1 MSKIQD
7 SDIRL
12 AEDVWE
18 CMDHN
23 YENGIRILFN
33 KAGKTNEFNNDGTE
47 AELQEKQKLYKN
59 MGADYGTG
67 LYCTLKLTDIYTRS
81 ARRTAQQLGLAQ
93 DVDAA
98 FAHVLTLQNKA
109 KKNTPEMTQ
118 NHIDMLKRYQM
129 DALAA
134 VLERA

>member
-1 MSKIQD
+1 MQKIQD
-7 SDIRL
+7 TDITL

-33 KAGKTNEFNNDGTE
+33 KAGQTHEFTNNGTE
-47 AELQEKQKLYKN
+47 AELKERQQLYKN
-59 MGADYGTG
+59 MFTDYGTS

-81 ARRTAQQLGLAQ
+81 AQRTAQKIGLAQ
-93 DVDAA
+93 DVDAT
-98 FAHVLTLQNKA
+98 FAHVLALQNKP

-118 NHIDMLKRYQM
+118 DHINMLKRYQM
-129 DALAA
+129 DSLAA
-134 VLERA
+134 VLERT